1 MCVRGWPFFAGL
13 IPGSHRWG
21 MHAGERDSNGNMRA
35 YEDVE
40 ARAEAVPVPAKRGT
54 AILFHNLVFH
64 GSGQNLSDRVR
75 WSLDWRYAPTL
86 PPSGN
91 RRTVAAEW
99 WLESMSGKKNDYGPV
114 AVRGEAGGIVPGWES
129 WREKALAMHTE
140 TAGAR
145 NNLAISSARHCALSS
160 IFSHTF
166 HCMADWIAGRASRL

>member
-1 MCVRGWPFFAGL
+1 
-13 IPGSHRWG
+13 

-99 WLESMSGKKNDYGPV
+99 WLPTAT
-114 AVRGEAGGIVPGWES
+114 AVGE
-129 WREKALAMHTE
+129 LAWTQ
-140 TAGAR
+140 
-145 NNLAISSARHCALSS
+145 
-160 IFSHTF
+160 FQ
-166 HCMADWIAGRASRL
+166 AGRRDDVWQLVPDYYRPSAAEEKWAQKNQE